1 MTDDSEQL
9 PAEQPRDLPGQDP
22 GSPRRPA
29 ASEIRSTP
37 VPVSATTGLLTEG
50 PRWHAERGELL
61 WVDILGHALH
71 RGRPGPGG
79 ALESVVTITVDRPVG
94 AGMLYRLELD
104 GTCTRV
110 LAGLTI
116 SNGIGWS
123 PDGATMYLADSGTGQ
138 VEAFDFDSA
147 TGDLTQRRTL
157 ARIQQPGVVPT
168 GSLSMRKG
176 GSGWR
181 CGAVVRSS
189 AMAPTGR
196 CYPRSASPSINRHHA
211 RSGGPSLLRCS
222 SPPPELGSTRP
233 PLTASP
239 TPATCSG
246 STASA

>member
-1 MTDDSEQL
+1 
-9 PAEQPRDLPGQDP
+9 
-22 GSPRRPA
+22 
-29 ASEIRSTP
+29 
-37 VPVSATTGLLTEG
+37 LTEG